1 MCYDG
6 FRHLEN
12 YKMRTVAIVGKRNQA
27 MASHRMRICVGY
39 DEEGNPITTQIR
51 GVSELELAD
60 KVVRAILHSERK
72 EEFLRGMVLATEPEA
87 PHFEPYAEEWY
98 ATYKAHRIKA
108 TTAYAYQLILR
119 RLYEQWGDTPINQI
133 GTKDIQEFLNERK
146 HLAEK
151 YLQEMLIVMKSIFES
166 ARRDGHIKEN
176 PATDKRIVIP
186 SKKKAVRKALEL
198 DEMKDILLSLN
209 KLDEMD
215 KRYMMLLLFTGMRRG
230 EVLGLKWEDVDLKK
244 NVFHIERSITY
255 PKGKNGYEIGKP
267 KTESGLR
274 DVPISQELL
283 NCLQPIG
290 AHGYIIGG
298 DTPITLSVHRRM
310 MERIRRTIDLHGA
323 SPHIFRHSYATL
335 LNDAGA
341 SIKTIQSIIGHSD
354 VQTTINRYV
363 HSRDDKKQEAV
374 RSVNEMLAPKQ
385 F

>member
-1 MCYDG
+1 
-6 FRHLEN
+6 
-12 YKMRTVAIVGKRNQA
+12 

-39 DEEGNPITTQIR
+39 NDDGGPITTQIR

-60 KVVRAILHSERK
+60 KVVRAILRSERR
-72 EEFLRGMVLATEPEA
+72 EEFLRGIVLEEEIEGPG
-87 PHFEPYAEEWY
+87 FKSYAEEWY
-98 ATYKAHRIKA
+98 ATFKAHRIKD
-108 TTAYAYQLILR
+108 TTAYGYQLILR
-119 RLYEQWGDTPINQI
+119 RLYAKWEETPINHI
-133 GTKDIQEFLNERK
+133 ETRDIQEFLNDWK

-186 SKKKAVRKALEL
+186 SKKKTVRKALEL
-198 DEMKDILLSLN
+198 DEMREILLSLS
-209 KLDEMD
+209 KLEEMD

-255 PKGKNGYEIGKP
+255 PKGKNGFVIGTP
-267 KTESGLR
+267 KTESGVR
-274 DVPISQELL
+274 DVPISPELMKV
-283 NCLQPIG
+283 LQPIG
-290 AHGYIIGG
+290 AHGFILGG
-298 DTPITLSVHRRM
+298 ETPLTLSIHRRM

-341 SIKTIQSIIGHSD
+341 SVKTIQAIIGHSD

-363 HSRDDKKQEAV
+363 HSRDEKKQEAV
-374 RSVNEMLAPKQ
+374 RSVNEMLVV
-385 F
+385 

>member
-1 MCYDG
+1 
-6 FRHLEN
+6 
-12 YKMRTVAIVGKRNQA
+12 

-39 DEEGNPITTQIR
+39 DDEGNPITTQIR

-87 PHFEPYAEEWY
+87 PHFKPYAEEWY
-98 ATYKAHRIKA
+98 ATYKAHRIKS

-119 RLYEQWGDTPINQI
+119 RLYTQWEDTPINQI
-133 GTKDIQEFLNERK
+133 ETKDIQEFLNQRK

-186 SKKKAVRKALEL
+186 SKKKTVRKALEL
-198 DEMKDILLSLN
+198 DEMREILLSLS
-209 KLDEMD
+209 KLEEMD

-274 DVPISQELL
+274 DVPISQELM
-283 NCLQPIG
+283 NCLQPLG

-298 DTPITLSVHRRM
+298 ETPITLSIHRRM

-341 SIKTIQSIIGHSD
+341 SVKTIQAIIGHSD

-363 HSRDDKKQEAV
+363 HSRDEKKQEAV
-374 RSVNEMLAPKQ
+374 RSVNEMLAIQ
-385 F
+385 G

>member
-1 MCYDG
+1 
-6 FRHLEN
+6 
-12 YKMRTVAIVGKRNQA
+12 
-27 MASHRMRICVGY
+27 
-39 DEEGNPITTQIR
+39 
-51 GVSELELAD
+51 
-60 KVVRAILHSERK
+60 
-72 EEFLRGMVLATEPEA
+72 
-87 PHFEPYAEEWY
+87 
-98 ATYKAHRIKA
+98 
-108 TTAYAYQLILR
+108 
-119 RLYEQWGDTPINQI
+119 
-133 GTKDIQEFLNERK
+133 
-146 HLAEK
+146 
-151 YLQEMLIVMKSIFES
+151 MKSIFES

-186 SKKKAVRKALEL
+186 SKKKTVRKALEL
-198 DEMKDILLSLN
+198 DEMREILLSLS
-209 KLDEMD
+209 KLEEMD

-274 DVPISQELL
+274 DVPISQELM
-283 NCLQPIG
+283 NCLQPLG

-298 DTPITLSVHRRM
+298 ETPITLSIHRRM

-341 SIKTIQSIIGHSD
+341 SVKTIQAIIGHSD

-363 HSRDDKKQEAV
+363 HSRDKKKQEAV
-374 RSVNEMLAPKQ
+374 RSVNEMLAL
-385 F
+385 

>member
-1 MCYDG
+1 
-6 FRHLEN
+6 
-12 YKMRTVAIVGKRNQA
+12 

-39 DEEGNPITTQIR
+39 DDEGNPITAQIR

-60 KVVRAILHSERK
+60 KVVRAILRSERR

-87 PHFEPYAEEWY
+87 PPFKPYAEEWY

-119 RLYEQWGDTPINQI
+119 RLYAQWEDTPINQI
-133 GTKDIQEFLNERK
+133 ETKDIQEFLNERK

-186 SKKKAVRKALEL
+186 SKKKTVRKALEL
-198 DEMKDILLSLN
+198 DEMREILLSLS
-209 KLDEMD
+209 KLEEMD

-255 PKGKNGYEIGKP
+255 PKGKNG
-267 KTESGLR
+267 
-274 DVPISQELL
+274 
-283 NCLQPIG
+283 
-290 AHGYIIGG
+290 
-298 DTPITLSVHRRM
+298 
-310 MERIRRTIDLHGA
+310 
-323 SPHIFRHSYATL
+323 
-335 LNDAGA
+335 
-341 SIKTIQSIIGHSD
+341 
-354 VQTTINRYV
+354 
-363 HSRDDKKQEAV
+363 
-374 RSVNEMLAPKQ
+374 
-385 F
+385 